1 MFGRRNQLGRI
12 KALADAFTDDGCR
25 GVLVAVAGSGH
36 DRQPEPMTA
45 GPQSRH

>member
-12 KALADAFTDDGCR
+12 MALAGAFADDGGR
-25 GVLVAVAGSGH
+25 GVLVAVVGRGH

-45 GPQSRH
+45 GPQSRR